1 MLRSSRAARLA
12 LRHDQVRC
20 RCFSTSFAT
29 HDAGSPN
36 LPPLRATLPHNRYP
50 PREPSMQVDHLVI
63 GGGVV
68 GLATAAALARRYP
81 DKSTFLVERHR
92 QAGQETSSRNSEVI
106 HAGLYYPKDS
116 LKTQMCLRGREKMYR
131 RCEEWGVP
139 HRQTGKLVV
148 RPKGSKDYFEKMLQH
163 CNSLG
168 ALAPPVRL
176 ISGDEARQREPDLSQ
191 DIEWAVL
198 SERTGIVSSHE
209 LMESLE
215 REILDAEAAE
225 LVYDTEV
232 VRIDPH
238 LPAMEGVAGPSSKRG
253 SDYSQEGWVVQ
264 TVTHSAGQDG
274 GAEGGESDA
283 ILARVVINS
292 SGLNG
297 HLALNA
303 LLAEE
308 RFSSNNSEEA
318 MGMWYAKGNYVS
330 YKGPGTRNV
339 KALIYPI
346 PAMSAKGGL
355 DQGLG
360 THLTLDLDGNIKFGP
375 DTEWLSPPDAKGGID
390 FWAKQLAPVTSEDR
404 LKAMHASITSFL
416 PDVKLE
422 GLSPDYAGIR
432 PKLVPPGGGF
442 MDFTLLC
449 HRSRDLKSQKLWSYA
464 RLPNEQLHDG
474 AKQYFRGEVNALGGE
489 GGQAGGTMLTLA
501 GIESPGLTSSSAIAD
516 TVAEVVSRQVWG
528 HGDAARSTGREGTGM
543 AKEIPKGARN
553 DEVGAA
559 GLDAWA

>member
-1 MLRSSRAARLA
+1 
-12 LRHDQVRC
+12 
-20 RCFSTSFAT
+20 
-29 HDAGSPN
+29 
-36 LPPLRATLPHNRYP
+36 
-50 PREPSMQVDHLVI
+50 MQVDHLVI

-106 HAGLYYPKDS
+106 HAGLYYPAQS
-116 LKTQMCLRGREKMYR
+116 LKTQMCLRGREKMYQ
-131 RCEEWGVP
+131 RCEEWSVG
-139 HRQTGKLVV
+139 HKQTGKLVV
-148 RPKGSKDYFEKMLQH
+148 GPKGSKDYFEKMLHH
-163 CNSLG
+163 CRSLG
-168 ALAPPVRL
+168 PLAPPVKL

-191 DIEWAVL
+191 DIEWAVW
-198 SERTGIVSSHE
+198 SDRTGIVSSHE

-238 LPAMEGVAGPSSKRG
+238 LPDPAAAGPSNSKRG

-264 TVTHSAGQDG
+264 TVTHTAGQEAAPG
-274 GAEGGESDA
+274 EGEGESDA
-283 ILARVVINS
+283 ILAKVAINS

-303 LLAEE
+303 LRADE
-308 RFSSNNSEEA
+308 RFAGGDEP

-330 YKGPGTRNV
+330 YKGAGVRNV
-339 KALIYPI
+339 KSLIYPI

-360 THLTLDLDGNIKFGP
+360 AHLTLDLDGNIKFGP
-375 DTEWLSPPDAKGGID
+375 DTEWLAPPTAGKGHEGVD
-390 FWAKQLAPVTSEDR
+390 FWSKQLAPVTSEER
-404 LKAMHASITSFL
+404 LRQMHASITSFL
-416 PDVKLE
+416 PEVQLE

-442 MDFTLLC
+442 MDFTFLC
-449 HRSRDLKSQKLWSYA
+449 HRSRDLASQKLWSYA
-464 RLPNEQLHDG
+464 RLPDEKLHAG
-474 AKQYFRGEVNALGGE
+474 ASQYFRGAVNPLVGA

-501 GIESPGLTSSSAIAD
+501 GIESPGLTSSLAIAD
-516 TVAEVVSRQVWG
+516 IVSDMVASQVWG
-528 HGDAARSTGREGTGM
+528 HGDAARSTEKGQV
-543 AKEIPKGARN
+543 KEIPKGARN
-553 DEVGAA
+553 DEVGDAS
-559 GLDAWA
+559 LEAWA